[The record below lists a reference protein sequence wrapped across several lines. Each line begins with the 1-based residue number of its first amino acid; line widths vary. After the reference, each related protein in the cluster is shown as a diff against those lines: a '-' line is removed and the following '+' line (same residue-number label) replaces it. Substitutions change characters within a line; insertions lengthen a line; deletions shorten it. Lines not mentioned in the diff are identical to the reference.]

1 MFIVVN
7 TITASG
13 PALQAM
19 VESFRRAAP
28 EMRQFSGFLGL
39 EIWLGDGGLR
49 AISRWES
56 REAFQQYPRSD
67 VFRRHH
73 RGMDGEQALRA
84 AHITFY
90 EGEIMA

>member
-7 TITASG
+7 TITASA

-39 EIWLGDGGLR
+39 EIWLDDGSLK
-49 AISRWES
+49 AVSRWES
-56 REAFQQYPRSD
+56 REAFQEYPRSE

-73 RGMDGEQALRA
+73 RGMAGEQALRA

>member
-39 EIWLGDGGLR
+39 EIWLGDGSLK
-49 AISRWES
+49 AVSQWAS
-56 REAFQQYPRSD
+56 QEAFQEYPKSE

-73 RGMDGEQALRA
+73 RGMGGEQALRA

-90 EGEIMA
+90 EGEVMA